1 MTMVLQTALRNVYQL
16 VVFQT
21 IFHRTTRRFTENRSN
36 SRIVK
41 GRVVAN
47 PRNFSKKKKNHS
59 GASEETV
66 AAI

>member
-36 SRIVK
+36 SK

-59 GASEETV
+59 RASEETV